1 MFQIPGRRADSVRIG
16 LYTNFLDTTT
26 IRANAHFAIRK
37 RAVMQ
42 RTAFENMVMVIDK
55 NIGSELTTITNM
67 NFVMTVKLA
76 TFV

>member
-1 MFQIPGRRADSVRIG
+1 
-16 LYTNFLDTTT
+16 
-26 IRANAHFAIRK
+26 
-37 RAVMQ
+37 MQ
-42 RTAFENMVMVIDK
+42 RTAFENTVMVIDK